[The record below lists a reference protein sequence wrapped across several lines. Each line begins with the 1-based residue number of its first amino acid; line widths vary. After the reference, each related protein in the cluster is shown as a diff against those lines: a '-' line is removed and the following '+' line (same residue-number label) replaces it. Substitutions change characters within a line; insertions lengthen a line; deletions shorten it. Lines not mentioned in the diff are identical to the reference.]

1 MQLLIDKAYPVR
13 DFRLFGW
20 LCAVMVAL
28 RVLPN
33 VLSSISGYLSTYIR
47 NLLEYKL
54 CFRVI
59 YAIQRLPLSYMEE
72 HRSGMF
78 LERAIHDV
86 RSITQSITQVI
97 PQIVAIG
104 FTFLVAIALMFRLTP
119 SITLLVLA
127 VIPFNYVITVLL
139 SRKLRSLYQTNRA
152 IDEKITTFT
161 AETVEGT
168 ITSRLFSLNRSRRK
182 KLKELL
188 RDSLRTKFATW
199 RATVFWGQLNNVFT
213 VGWGLVLFCG
223 GWYLVFSNRLQLGEV
238 VALGMYITVLTRPFR
253 QLASIYQSLM
263 TSSVSA
269 ERVLDMLN
277 EHHRTQDV
285 ETGIVLKQPPR
296 RFELRKVSF
305 EYKEGFPCLCNLDV
319 HLQSGETIAIV
330 GPSGAG
336 KSTLIRLLSGLDD
349 RYSGEFLVNGYDF
362 RKLNRNSYLRHVSL
376 VPQNI
381 FFFNDSIRDN
391 LGTGNALISQDIVEE
406 YAMVLGVDEI
416 VNSTPK
422 GYDTKLGVDGVRFSS
437 GQYQKLAALR
447 ASLKNA
453 SLLLLDEATSS
464 VDIESERKL
473 LKGIAKLRPRECV
486 TVLVTHHIHLTTG
499 PWFDRIIVI
508 ANGRIVE
515 MGSSEQLC
523 EEQGCYYKWLDSD
536 QIF

>member
-1 MQLLIDKAYPVR
+1 
-13 DFRLFGW
+13 
-20 LCAVMVAL
+20 
-28 RVLPN
+28 
-33 VLSSISGYLSTYIR
+33 
-47 NLLEYKL
+47 
-54 CFRVI
+54 
-59 YAIQRLPLSYMEE
+59 
-72 HRSGMF
+72 MF

-86 RSITQSITQVI
+86 RSIMQSITQVI

-119 SITLLVLA
+119 SIALLVLA
-127 VIPFNYVITVLL
+127 VIPFNYVVTVLL

-182 KLKELL
+182 KLKELF
-188 RDSLRTKFATW
+188 RNSLHTKFATW

-223 GWYLVFSNRLQLGEV
+223 GWYMVFSNRLQLGEV

-253 QLASIYQSLM
+253 QLANIYQSLM

-269 ERVLDMLN
+269 ERVLDLLN
-277 EHHRTQDV
+277 EYHRIQDV
-285 ETGIVLKQPPR
+285 ETGIVLKQPPQ

-305 EYKEGFPCLCNLDV
+305 EYKEGSPCLCNLDV
-319 HLQSGETIAIV
+319 CLQSGETIAIV
-330 GPSGAG
+330 GPSGGG
-336 KSTLIRLLSGLDD
+336 KSSLIRLLSGLDD

-391 LGTGNALISQDIVEE
+391 LGTENAPISQDILGE
-406 YAMVLGVDEI
+406 YAMILGVDEI
-416 VNSTPK
+416 ISSTPK

-437 GQYQKLAALR
+437 GQYQKLATLR
-447 ASLKNA
+447 ACLKNA

-499 PWFDRIIVI
+499 PWFDRIIVVV
-508 ANGRIVE
+508 NGRIVE

-523 EEQGCYYKWLDSD
+523 EKQGCYYKWLDSD
-536 QIF
+536 QVF